1 MVHIVLPL
9 HCYKK
14 KTLMWKIFKTALK
27 ITITVWLIK
36 SIWNDIGQED
46 VDKLKSVFKQI
57 N

>member
-1 MVHIVLPL
+1 
-9 HCYKK
+9 
-14 KTLMWKIFKTALK
+14 MWKIFKTALK